1 MNRKSFLK
9 GLFGLAIAP
18 KLISEINW
26 EAAAKVA
33 QPTTS
38 ALLTDLN
45 LLIPDFYK
53 SMVAKYGNENS
64 YSMLVEYLKEP
75 INDGS
80 LNKFYYYE

>member
-33 QPTTS
+33 V
-38 ALLTDLN
+38 N
-45 LLIPDFYK
+45 
-53 SMVAKYGNENS
+53 KYGNGNCTLS
-64 YSMLVEYLKEP
+64 PYSLKKQLIYA
-75 INDGS
+75 INKHCD
-80 LNKFYYYE
+80 KRRYKDWI